1 MSTEKEK
8 CLLQLFSEQISV
20 VLFVSDS
27 LSFVRFQAS
36 GVVYLKP
43 SLFWDV
49 IWCRMATGY

>member
-8 CLLQLFSEQISV
+8 CLLQLFYEQISV

-36 GVVYLKP
+36 GVVYLRLL
-43 SLFWDV
+43 LFWDV
-49 IWCRMATGY
+49 IWRIMATGY

>member
-8 CLLQLFSEQISV
+8 CPLQLFSEQISL

-36 GVVYLKP
+36 GVVYLRLL
-43 SLFWDV
+43 LFWDV
-49 IWCRMATGY
+49 IWRIMATG